1 VRHRPSENEPEGWCL
16 AKIIHK
22 RDEFYFVHYENYE
35 NIYDEI
41 VIEQQIRPVNA
52 QNGPTVDDLHRQVV
66 EIPKDII
73 HWFKTPDWEEKFET
87 IIQKTKAYNVSFR
100 PKENNIVVVGEKKP
114 VEKSAVLVAFIV
126 EHQCELLQLDNEN
139 IKISKNLDSKRQKIK
154 SEAIEEVFV
163 PKDLLGLIIGKGGS
177 NLQYVKQEYGVGV
190 HIIESSSEE
199 SQEYTETEIP
209 EGKALIRVYG
219 KDPKWVKQAVKDIFL
234 QKVNITIEADKVAYC
249 KGFQNQ
255 IVNDMKEKSGCV
267 KVFIHEAE
275 QGSEEAIIETIG
287 NEDSLERLRMLLDTH
302 LSYFEDYRQK
312 EDVNRDLNKQM
323 NKLNQNYG
331 GGYYPNDANKSQGP
345 SQRRGKKQWN
355 Q

>member
-1 VRHRPSENEPEGWCL
+1 
-16 AKIIHK
+16 
-22 RDEFYFVHYENYE
+22 
-35 NIYDEI
+35 
-41 VIEQQIRPVNA
+41 
-52 QNGPTVDDLHRQVV
+52 
-66 EIPKDII
+66 
-73 HWFKTPDWEEKFET
+73 
-87 IIQKTKAYNVSFR
+87 
-100 PKENNIVVVGEKKP
+100 VGEKKP